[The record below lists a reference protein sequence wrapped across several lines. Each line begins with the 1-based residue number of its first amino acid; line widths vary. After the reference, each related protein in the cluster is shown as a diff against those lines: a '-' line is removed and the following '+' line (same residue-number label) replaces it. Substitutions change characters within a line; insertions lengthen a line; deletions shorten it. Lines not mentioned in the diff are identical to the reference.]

1 MKGRKVIYYKSVEL
15 WVYFQEALALPKWS
29 LHYHAKIKEK

>member
-15 WVYFQEALALPKWS
+15 WVYLQETLDLPKQS
-29 LHYHAKIKEK
+29 LHYHTKIKEK